1 MKDLLDPLSTVR
13 IAIRETS
20 SGEMYLSGVRE
31 EQVTSAKEV
40 LRLLEKGSMS
50 RTTGSTRMNQ
60 SSSRSHAIFSVMLEH
75 SIHHSAAPTEP
86 GGSDSEAAG
95 ASRMPSLP
103 ANMSM
108 DGPEIRKCK
117 FHFVDLAG
125 SERAK
130 RTGAQG
136 VRMKEGIDINKGL
149 LVLGNVI
156 SALGGEQKRA
166 HVPYR
171 DSKLTRLLQD
181 SLGGNSKTVMLC
193 CVSPSDVNY
202 SESLNAVRYAN
213 RARNIQN
220 KPVVNIDPI
229 ALLIIELRKHIQVN
243 KLSYILS
250 CSFLAPLFLI
260 DYAEFCSCWPMNCC
274 RAEDKRSSSRISS
287 SRTQSRGTRM
297 KCCA

>member
-1 MKDLLDPLSTVR
+1 MKDLLNPLNTVR
-13 IAIRETS
+13 IAIRETV

-31 EQVTSAKEV
+31 EQVSSAEEV

-60 SSSRSHAIFSVMLEH
+60 SSSRSHAIFSVILEH
-75 SIHHSAAPTEP
+75 SIHLPAEP
-86 GGSDSEAAG
+86 GQVPTT
-95 ASRMPSLP
+95 MNL
-103 ANMSM
+103 
-108 DGPEIRKCK
+108 DGPEVRKCK

-136 VRMKEGIDINKGL
+136 LRMKEGIDINKGL

-156 SALGGEQKRA
+156 SALGEEQRRA

-193 CVSPSDVNY
+193 CVSPSDVDFN
-202 SESLNAVRYAN
+202 ETLNAVRYAN

-220 KPVVNIDPI
+220 KPVVNVDPTS
-229 ALLIIELRKHIQVN
+229 LLIAELRRQIKVRHLSLFNIEPTLAYVHDDVN
-243 KLSYILS
+243 VDAS
-250 CSFLAPLFLI
+250 
-260 DYAEFCSCWPMNCC
+260 N
-274 RAEDKRSSSRISS
+274 
-287 SRTQSRGTRM
+287 
-297 KCCA
+297 

>member
-1 MKDLLDPLSTVR
+1 MKDLLDPLSSMR
-13 IAIRETS
+13 IAIRETP

-40 LRLLEKGSMS
+40 MRLVEKGSMA

-60 SSSRSHAIFSVMLEH
+60 SSSRSHAIFTIMLEH
-75 SIHHSAAPTEP
+75 SIHCSTPSENGSAK
-86 GGSDSEAAG
+86 SDNTILGHTGAAVL
-95 ASRMPSLP
+95 PSGL
-103 ANMSM
+103 NR
-108 DGPEIRKCK
+108 DGPEVRRCK

-156 SALGGEQKRA
+156 SALGGENKRA

-193 CVSPSDVNY
+193 CVSPADADFN
-202 SESLNAVRYAN
+202 ESLNAVRYAN

-220 KPVVNIDPI
+220 KPVVNIDPTS
-229 ALLIIELRKHIQVN
+229 LLIIELRKKVQVFHVIH
-243 KLSYILS
+243 S
-250 CSFLAPLFLI
+250 
-260 DYAEFCSCWPMNCC
+260 
-274 RAEDKRSSSRISS
+274 
-287 SRTQSRGTRM
+287 
-297 KCCA
+297 

>member
-1 MKDLLDPLSTVR
+1 MKDLLDPFSGVR
-13 IAIRETS
+13 IAIRETP

-40 LRLLEKGSMS
+40 LRLVEKGSMA

-60 SSSRSHAIFSVMLEH
+60 SSSRSHAIFTVLLEH
-75 SIHHSAAPTEP
+75 SIHYPTSSYI
-86 GGSDSEAAG
+86 SDHIGTSGTNSDDQTAEVLSNNL
-95 ASRMPSLP
+95 SR
-103 ANMSM
+103 
-108 DGPEIRKCK
+108 DGPEIRRCK

-130 RTGAQG
+130 RTGAHG

-156 SALGGEQKRA
+156 SALGGENKKA

-171 DSKLTRLLQD
+171 NSKLTRLLQD

-193 CVSPSDVNY
+193 CVSPADADY

-213 RARNIQN
+213 RARNIKN
-220 KPVVNIDPI
+220 KPVINIDPTS
-229 ALLIIELRKHIQVN
+229 LLIAELRKQIQVCVLFFFLTN
-243 KLSYILS
+243 LSANMRNVL
-250 CSFLAPLFLI
+250 
-260 DYAEFCSCWPMNCC
+260 
-274 RAEDKRSSSRISS
+274 
-287 SRTQSRGTRM
+287 
-297 KCCA
+297 